1 MSEKKYLKIEGNAVS
16 LVTERIERT
25 VLLDDFLGEIQ
36 KERGFISPIL
46 PQGCRLFHQGGNIT
60 TFVVEQAPQVR
71 SLTWTRES
79 NENGNYNWK
88 LAFPYVIFV
97 IVFSGEA
104 MDTERTRVFYRT
116 SPLGNGDDNK
126 LLRCNLCNV
135 YEDGHT
141 CTGSMRI
148 NGATLAQ
155 KAESFVSEF
164 WSSRFNSDLSS
175 QNFSPAVN
183 RFPQVAS
190 LSVWQTESI
199 KNPLFPL
206 GIQWFEAGQLNDFLP
221 KGGQS

>member
-1 MSEKKYLKIEGNAVS
+1 MSETKFLKIEGNAVH

-46 PQGCRLFHQGGNIT
+46 PQGSRLFHQGGNIT
-60 TFVVEQAPQVR
+60 TFVVEQTPRVM
-71 SLTWTRES
+71 SLTWTKET

-88 LAFPYVIFV
+88 LAFPYVIFI
-97 IVFSGEA
+97 IVFAGEA
-104 MDTERTRVFYRT
+104 IDTAKTRVFYRT
-116 SPLGNGDDNK
+116 SPLGNGDNM
-126 LLRCNLCNV
+126 LLKCNMSNT

-141 CTGSMRI
+141 CTGTMRVS
-148 NGATLAQ
+148 GTSLAQ

-164 WSSRFNSDLSS
+164 WNSRFNSDLSS
-175 QNFSPAVN
+175 YNFNPAAN
-183 RFPQVAS
+183 QFPQVAS
-190 LSVWQTESI
+190 LSVWQTEST

-206 GIQWFEAGQLNDFLP
+206 GIKWFEAAQLNDFLP